1 MLSLESNRMSQQ
13 THNVTLEASRL
24 NRRTTELACLSQ
36 EAAVKTQYIS
46 HVNIEVGCDVPE
58 MLYLGSNLCCTD
70 HFVHDAIHPSAAILW
85 LRARYILI

>member
-24 NRRTTELACLSQ
+24 NRRMTKLACLSQ

-46 HVNIEVGCDVPE
+46 RVNIQVVCMIEAMPNPIINAV
-58 MLYLGSNLCCTD
+58 
-70 HFVHDAIHPSAAILW
+70 
-85 LRARYILI
+85 

>member
-24 NRRTTELACLSQ
+24 NQRMTELACLSQ

-46 HVNIEVGCDVPE
+46 RVNIQVGCMTEAMPNPIINAV
-58 MLYLGSNLCCTD
+58 
-70 HFVHDAIHPSAAILW
+70 
-85 LRARYILI
+85 

>member
-24 NRRTTELACLSQ
+24 NRRMTELACLSQ

-46 HVNIEVGCDVPE
+46 RVNIQVGCTMEAMP
-58 MLYLGSNLCCTD
+58 NPTI
-70 HFVHDAIHPSAAILW
+70 DAV
-85 LRARYILI
+85 

>member
-24 NRRTTELACLSQ
+24 NRRMIELACLSQ

-46 HVNIEVGCDVPE
+46 RVNIQVGCTVEALP
-58 MLYLGSNLCCTD
+58 NPIINA
-70 HFVHDAIHPSAAILW
+70 V
-85 LRARYILI
+85 